1 MNEELIKNLSEIRD
15 TLKKMQPKE
24 TTALD
29 ERFMR
34 KTRREA

>member
-1 MNEELIKNLSEIRD
+1 MDEELIKILTEIRD

-24 TTALD
+24 PTALD

-34 KTRREA
+34 KARREA

>member
-1 MNEELIKNLSEIRD
+1 MYEELIKNLSEIRD

-24 TTALD
+24 TAALD

-34 KTRREA
+34 KTKREA